1 MGTTEICQGVKCVPG
16 CRSSSDC
23 PITQACDNNQ
33 CIDPCTI
40 AQCGV
45 NAICITQ
52 NHKPFC
58 SCPPG
63 MTGDPL
69 ASCDMP
75 MKSCKNNLQC
85 GAGSLCSDGIC
96 ASKCVSS
103 DQDCLPNEVCKS
115 GVCKRICSINDQCG
129 DNQVCIDRMCVKGC
143 LTSQQCPGNQVSSG
157 NQCRDPCQDNPPCG
171 DCASCQVVSHQV
183 QCSCPA
189 GAAG

>member
-1 MGTTEICQGVKCVPG
+1 
-16 CRSSSDC
+16 
-23 PITQACDNNQ
+23 
-33 CIDPCTI
+33 
-40 AQCGV
+40 
-45 NAICITQ
+45 
-52 NHKPFC
+52 
-58 SCPPG
+58 

-75 MKSCKNNLQC
+75 LKSCKNNLQC
-85 GAGSLCSDGIC
+85 GAGSQCSDGIC

-115 GVCKRICSINDQCG
+115 GVCKRICSNNDQCG

-143 LTSQQCPGNQVSSG
+143 LTSQQCPGNQVCSG
-157 NQCRDPCQDNPPCG
+157 NQCRDPCQDNSPCG

-189 GAAG
+189 GAAGDPFASCFSNSLKCGSTSTSISKTRNRFSRLVFFPLFSIMNIE